1 MIKTKIVGNKPTFLR
16 LSFFQIFDFNR
27 HFHSLKICYRTFS
40 QELKKKMEGKLRNIS
55 GLKNRDMGGE

>member
-1 MIKTKIVGNKPTFLR
+1 MMIKTKIVGNKPTFLR

-40 QELKKKMEGKLRNIS
+40 QELKKKN
-55 GLKNRDMGGE
+55 GGEVKKYIRVKK

>member
-1 MIKTKIVGNKPTFLR
+1 MNMMIKTKIVGNKPTFLR

-40 QELKKKMEGKLRNIS
+40 QELKKKN
-55 GLKNRDMGGE
+55 GGEVKKYIRVKK

>member
-40 QELKKKMEGKLRNIS
+40 QELKKKN
-55 GLKNRDMGGE
+55 GGEVKKYIRVKK